1 MTLTRL
7 VAICVLSAALA
18 SLSVL
23 WALFGA
29 MWVRGETS
37 IVLKTNQFGEFLPEL
52 GLLTLAMV
60 FLPVLLYELDQLV
73 SGS

>member
-1 MTLTRL
+1 MF
-7 VAICVLSAALA
+7 SAALA

-37 IVLKTNQFGEFLPEL
+37 IILEANQFGEFLPEL

-73 SGS
+73 SS

>member
-7 VAICVLSAALA
+7 VAICVLSVAIA

-29 MWVRGETS
+29 MWLRGETS
-37 IVLKTNQFGEFLPEL
+37 ILLEADRFGEFLPEL
-52 GLLTLAMV
+52 ALLTLAMV
-60 FLPVLLYELDQLV
+60 FLPVLVYELDQLV
-73 SGS
+73 GN

>member
-7 VAICVLSAALA
+7 VPICVFSAALA

-37 IVLKTNQFGEFLPEL
+37 IILKTNQFGEFLPEL
-52 GLLTLAMV
+52 ALLTLAMV
-60 FLPVLLYELDQLV
+60 FLPV
-73 SGS
+73 

>member
-7 VAICVLSAALA
+7 VAICVFSAALA

-37 IVLKTNQFGEFLPEL
+37 IILEANQFGEFLPEL

-73 SGS
+73 SR

>member
-37 IVLKTNQFGEFLPEL
+37 IILETNQFGEFLPEL
-52 GLLTLAMV
+52 ALLTLAMV

-73 SGS
+73 SS

>member
-1 MTLTRL
+1 MTLTRI
-7 VAICVLSAALA
+7 VAICVLSVALA

-29 MWVRGETS
+29 MWIRGETS
-37 IVLKTNQFGEFLPEL
+37 IILEANYFGEFHSEL
-52 GLLTLAMV
+52 ALLTLAMV

-73 SGS
+73 SS

>member
-7 VAICVLSAALA
+7 VAICVFSAALA

-37 IVLKTNQFGEFLPEL
+37 IILKANQFGEFLPEL
-52 GLLTLAMV
+52 ALLTLAMV
-60 FLPVLLYELDQLV
+60 FLPILLYELDQLV
-73 SGS
+73 SS

>member
-37 IVLKTNQFGEFLPEL
+37 ILIEADHYGEFLPEL

-60 FLPVLLYELDQLV
+60 FLPILLYELDQLV
-73 SGS
+73 NR